1 MDAKPRLDAALVQ
14 ELVAKSHGDL
24 DRVRAL
30 IAGPTGAGQ
39 RGLGLGRR

>member
-14 ELVAKSHGDL
+14 EFVAKSHGDL

-30 IAGPTGAGQ
+30 IQSST
-39 RGLGLGRR
+39 RRW